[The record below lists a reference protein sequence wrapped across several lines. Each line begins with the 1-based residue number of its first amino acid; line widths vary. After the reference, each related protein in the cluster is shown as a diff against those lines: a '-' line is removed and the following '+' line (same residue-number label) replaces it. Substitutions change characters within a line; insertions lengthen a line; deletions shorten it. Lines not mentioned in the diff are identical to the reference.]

1 MQHAIL
7 DTFFKAERVAN
18 ELTKSTGLYHPI
30 NTQMLRDMRKLGFY
44 SLGSGMYSSVWR
56 ETATGRVYK
65 INSNI
70 NGRLDGFYAWMLA
83 CMQVEDNPALPSFG
97 ELIQSGQRYCVELTP
112 LYVQDQII
120 CTDGLL
126 KAIQSNDDL
135 ADAVLLALKTAANCC
150 GHFAKQHF
158 ASYTTEN
165 ITTRCMDT
173 WLDIHKGNLLQRRGH
188 IVLNDPIASLETEIE
203 SIGVQYATNAC
214 AA

>member
-7 DTFFKAERVAN
+7 ETYFKAERVAN
-18 ELTKSTGLYHPI
+18 DLTQSTGLYHPV
-30 NTQMLRDMRKLGFY
+30 NAQMAQNMRKLGFY

-56 ETATGRVYK
+56 ETATGRVFK

-70 NGRLDGFYAWMLA
+70 NGKFDGFYAWMLA

-97 ELIQSGQRYCVELTP
+97 DLIQIGQRYCVELTP
-112 LYVQDQII
+112 LYVQDQIL
-120 CTDGLL
+120 CTDGLF

-150 GHFAKQHF
+150 SQYAKKHF
-158 ASYTTEN
+158 ASYETKD

-188 IVLNDPIASLETEIE
+188 IVLNDPIASLESEIE
-203 SIGVQYATNAC
+203 SVGVQYATYAS